1 MTRQKRQTKES
12 VHYVNNK
19 EFTAAI
25 IEHNR
30 ACKLAETEDKQKPR
44 VSEYIGEFTR
54 LQLGSL
60 QNQTLLTIHIV
71 MK

>member
-25 IEHNR
+25 IEHNM
-30 ACKLAETEDKQKPR
+30 ACREAVKKGVDKPR
-44 VSEYIGEFTR
+44 VSEYIGECIYK
-54 LQLGSL
+54 
-60 QNQTLLTIHIV
+60 TLSIILIE